1 MKHNFVSQVMWTQ
14 GDLVSG
20 SDICMIKGTSSGV
33 NDHWCGTCH
42 NTFDAKVKIEL
53 WNKYGIIRNA
63 QLSHSFLGVIFF
75 VPFHGS
81 EEGFVYLALGSSHC
95 GVNAS
100 FR

>member
-33 NDHWCGTCH
+33 NDHRCGTCH
-42 NTFDAKVKIEL
+42 NTSDAKVKIEL
-53 WNKYGIIRNA
+53 WNKYGIIKNA

-81 EEGFVYLALGSSHC
+81 EEGFVYLALGSSRC